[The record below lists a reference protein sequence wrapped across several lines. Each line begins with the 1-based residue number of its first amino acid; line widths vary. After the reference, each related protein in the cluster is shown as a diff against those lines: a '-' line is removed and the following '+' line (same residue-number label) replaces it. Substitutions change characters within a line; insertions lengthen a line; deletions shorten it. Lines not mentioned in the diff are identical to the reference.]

1 MPDMTNNANMPNNAK
16 MPNNA
21 NIPNIAN
28 MIPDYIT
35 YPKKFKTYK
44 WYKPFLVALLTGVF
58 YFLGSIINTIIV
70 FAIELI
76 TGSKTSVFAALL
88 NQGYDG
94 MNVYTAP
101 GAIASLGSVVWMLIA
116 LIIAVKIVKDRPL
129 HSYSSSSGKG
139 WSWGIFF
146 KCFFPALLVC
156 GVPVAADL
164 VLIDGRVGVSQ
175 FTLAGLILCII
186 LGPLQCVAEEYIFRG
201 LAMQTFG
208 SWFKVP
214 IIAIVLQTAIF
225 ASMHPYNF
233 VGVLEVWTIGIAL
246 GISAW
251 LAKGLEGSCALHIV
265 NNMTI
270 FFLTGF
276 GFGAIRT
283 EESWRD
289 FFLTFAIS
297 VVYVLILD
305 KMSKKGMLR

>member
-1 MPDMTNNANMPNNAK
+1 MPYER
-16 MPNNA
+16 
-21 NIPNIAN
+21 I
-28 MIPDYIT
+28 IPDYIT
-35 YPKKFKTYK
+35 FPRTFKTFK
-44 WYKPFLVALLTGVF
+44 WYKPFAVGLLTAVF
-58 YFLGSIINTIIV
+58 FFLGSIANTVVV
-70 FAIELI
+70 FFIELLS
-76 TGSKTSVFAALL
+76 GAKRSVFADLVH
-88 NQGYDG
+88 GYDG
-94 MNVYTAP
+94 FNVYTAP
-101 GAIASLGSVVWMLIA
+101 GAIASLGGVVWLLVGLI
-116 LIIAVKIVKDRPL
+116 LAVNIVKDRPFS
-129 HSYSSSSGKG
+129 SYSSSSGNG
-139 WSWGIFF
+139 WSWKIFF
-146 KCFFPALLVC
+146 KCFFLALLVC
-156 GVPVAADL
+156 SAPVAADMILVDGRTGPTQFTIAGL
-164 VLIDGRVGVSQ
+164 VLC
-175 FTLAGLILCII
+175 AI
-186 LGPLQCVAEEYIFRG
+186 LGPLQCVAEEDIFRG
-201 LAMQTFG
+201 LFMQTFG
-208 SWFKVP
+208 SWFKVT

-289 FFLTFAIS
+289 FFMTFAIS